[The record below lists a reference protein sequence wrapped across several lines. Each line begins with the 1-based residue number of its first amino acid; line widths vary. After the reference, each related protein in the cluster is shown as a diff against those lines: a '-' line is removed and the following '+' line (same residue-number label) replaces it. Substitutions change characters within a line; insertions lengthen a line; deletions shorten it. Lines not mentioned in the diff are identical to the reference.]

1 MSNVFGFSDD
11 QEERS
16 NANTVFEPGR
26 PLSSPVYEEYARV
39 QLQIPYRYRGKRNII
54 NLCVQ
59 YARIVHQLDDV
70 SALLARSGF
79 TTVTKSGSVKVHPLV
94 QAQLQLIKQLQSLA
108 TSLRLNIYE
117 DNAKL
122 TLAENKNKAVRE
134 AQSTDAHGLLALG
147 SKQIN

>member
-11 QEERS
+11 KEERS
-16 NANTVFEPGR
+16 NANTVFEAGR
-26 PLSSPVYEEYARV
+26 PLPSPVYEEYARV

-59 YARIVHQLDDV
+59 YARIVHQLDVV

-79 TTVTKSGSVKVHPLV
+79 TTVTNSGSAKVHPLV
-94 QAQLQLIKQLQSLA
+94 QAQLQLVKQLQSLA

-122 TLAENKNKAVRE
+122 TLADNKNRAVQE
-134 AQSTDAHGLLALG
+134 TQTVDAHGLLALG
-147 SKQIN
+147 PKPTS

>member
-16 NANTVFEPGR
+16 NTNTVFEPGR

-59 YARIVHQLDDV
+59 YARIVHQLDYV
-70 SALLARSGF
+70 SNLLCQSGL
-79 TTVTKSGSVKVHPLV
+79 TTVTKSGSEKIHPLFQV
-94 QAQLQLIKQLQSLA
+94 QMQLTKQLQSLA

-122 TLAENKNKAVRE
+122 TLAENKNRAVQE
-134 AQSTDAHGLLALG
+134 TQSIDAHGLLALG
-147 SKQIN
+147 PKPTG